1 VTIPPAL
8 SALIVAL
15 GRRAAALGAQ
25 VRRVPRRR
33 WPLIAAGVLALILT
47 VVFPVTMVFI
57 NRVDD
62 NPDFTAPNQTLGR
75 SHALEVTAALIT
87 RELEVNKWR
96 ANDPFFMPGG
106 WLRAMPAFQIG
117 MVTALA
123 HVTGAL
129 AAENGA
135 GWTAASGCDVNM
147 EHAAGLLKYPGTVW
161 KFDTR
166 KSWMPTASAE
176 KQYRNAQRS
185 LDIYNAKVGTGVA
198 SFDRSPKALALVVEA
213 LIGDLDDTTQAIN
226 AHMEKDLSLALDFSI
241 TKVFYRNKGRL
252 YANAIVMREIGRDFE
267 TVLTQNNLS
276 ESWARMV
283 EYLAVAARPKPS
295 VVWGAKPESG
305 LLPNHLIAQGYPTL
319 QARQIAA
326 GILATLKS
334 HEPQTP

>member
-1 VTIPPAL
+1 VTGPTDL
-8 SALIVAL
+8 SALIVSL

-25 VRRVPRRR
+25 VRDMPRRR

-57 NRVDD
+57 SRVDD
-62 NPDFTAPNQTLGR
+62 NPDFTAPHPTLGR
-75 SHALEVTAALIT
+75 SYALEVTAALIT
-87 RELEVNKWR
+87 RELEGKKWR
-96 ANDPFFMPGG
+96 ANDPFFLPGG

-135 GWTAASGCDVNM
+135 GWTASGCEVNL
-147 EHAAGLLKYPGTVW
+147 EYAAGLLKYPGTVW

-166 KSWMPTASAE
+166 KSWLPTASSE
-176 KQYRNAQRS
+176 KQYRNAQRGI
-185 LDIYNAKVGTGVA
+185 DAYNAKVATGA
-198 SFDRSPKALALVVEA
+198 ATYDRTPQALALVVEA
-213 LIGDLDDTTQAIN
+213 LIGDLDSTTQAIN
-226 AHMEKDLSLALDFSI
+226 SHMEKDLSPALDFSI

-267 TVLTQNNLS
+267 SVLAQNNLS
-276 ESWARMV
+276 ESWVQMV
-283 EYLAVAARPKPS
+283 EHIAVAARPKPS
-295 VVWGAKPESG
+295 VVWGGRPESG

-319 QARQIAA
+319 QARQLAA
-326 GILATLKS
+326 SILATLKS
-334 HEPQTP
+334 RAAQQP

>member
-1 VTIPPAL
+1 MTIPPVL
-8 SALIVAL
+8 SALISTL
-15 GRRAAALGAQ
+15 GRRAVALGTQ
-25 VRRVPRRR
+25 VRGIPRQR

-47 VVFPVTMVFI
+47 VIFPVTMVFI
-57 NRVDD
+57 SRIDD
-62 NPDFTAPNQTLGR
+62 NPDFTAPNQALGR

-96 ANDPFFMPGG
+96 ANDPFFIPGG

-123 HVTGAL
+123 HSTGAL
-129 AAENGA
+129 AAENGV
-135 GWTAASGCDVNM
+135 GWTSSGGDVNL

-185 LDIYNAKVGTGVA
+185 IDAYNTKLATGTA
-198 SFDRSPKALALVVEA
+198 SFERSPQALALVVEA
-213 LIGDLDDTTQAIN
+213 LIGDLDDTAQAIN
-226 AHMEKDLSLALDFSI
+226 SHMEKDLSITLDFSI

-252 YANAIVMREIGRDFE
+252 YANSIVMREIGRDFE
-267 TVLTQNNLS
+267 TVLAQRNLT
-276 ESWARMV
+276 ESWIRMV
-283 EYLAVAARPKPS
+283 EYLAIAARPRPS
-295 VVWGAKPESG
+295 VVWGARPDSSM
-305 LLPNHLIAQGYPTL
+305 LPNHLIAQGYPTL

-326 GILATLKS
+326 SILASLKS
-334 HEPQTP
+334 RESQQP